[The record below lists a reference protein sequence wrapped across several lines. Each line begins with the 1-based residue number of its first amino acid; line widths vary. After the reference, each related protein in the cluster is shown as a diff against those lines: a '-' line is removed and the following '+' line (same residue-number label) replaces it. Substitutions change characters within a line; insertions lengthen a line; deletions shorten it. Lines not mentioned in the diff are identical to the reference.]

1 MHTPLIVLA
10 NSWKHHGYCIAG
22 INPET
27 GKWVRPV
34 TTLNDG
40 RIPKDAMQLDGYFP
54 ELMDVIEIPLADSG
68 PDFTFER
75 ENRSILPGKWRRAGR
90 ATVTDLMTF
99 AETPRIVL
107 HNDRRYVTVED
118 MQRKEF
124 KDRAT
129 LQLLHV
135 ETFAVKRMQVIE
147 KNYWSAIVK
156 SGGNTIAPRITDP
169 VYHAILDSGHAP
181 AKSCIL
187 TASLSMPWVPPGWK
201 ETASPPCW
209 KLIAGVI
216 ELNAR

>member
-1 MHTPLIVLA
+1 MLTPLIVLA
-10 NSWKHHGYCIAG
+10 NSWKHHDYCIAG

-34 TTLNDG
+34 TNLNDG
-40 RIPKDAMQLDGYFP
+40 RIPKDAMQLGGYFP
-54 ELMDVIEIPLADSG
+54 KLMDVVEIPLDGDG

-75 ENRSILPGKWRRAGR
+75 ENRSILPGKWRLAGR
-90 ATVTDLMTF
+90 ASIADLMSF

-107 HNDRRYVTVED
+107 HNDRRYVTIED

-135 ETFAVKRMQVIE
+135 DNFAVKHRMQVLG
-147 KNYWSAIVK
+147 KNYWSALIK
-156 SGGNTIAPRITDP
+156 SGANTINPRITDP
-169 VYHAILDSGHAP
+169 VYHALLDTGHA
-181 AKSCIL
+181 ASKTCL
-187 TASLSMPWVPPGWK
+187 TASLTMPWVPPGWK

-209 KLIAGVI
+209 KRSRG
-216 ELNAR
+216 